1 MIVKRVKLHNIRSY
15 EDEEVIFPKGIV
27 LLSGD
32 IGAGKTTLLLALE
45 FALFGTK
52 SDLSANSLL
61 RKGKRRG
68 YVEVEFEIDGKDV
81 IVKRKLKLTKDRIN
95 QESGTISINGAKKEL
110 APVELKTEILN
121 LLGYPSTI
129 QRKRKS
135 LIYRFTVYTPQGEMK
150 KILFEKRE
158 ERLDILRKL
167 FGIDKYKRIKDNS
180 TIILN
185 NLRLKIRELEVKSEG
200 IEELEDRIK
209 EIKKEIEE
217 IKKDEQ
223 RHEKNKRVLNEKIN
237 ELNNELLKLRNEEK
251 ELNRLKETLSGL
263 KSRLIEKRKNIE
275 ALNQE
280 IENSKKSIYDLKRKL
295 EPQLKKNTIEEDIE
309 VLERY
314 IRELNRRIS
323 ESKTKLSSLKNQ
335 EAELKK
341 EIKDLELKYN
351 NSEKIREEIKILTE
365 KINKSEKREKRR
377 EVLNKINQKNTNEIA
392 VLKDKISEINE
403 NKDKLKEVN
412 ECPLCLQPI
421 TEKHR
426 REINEKYEK
435 KRDELR
441 KKLSNLMEQNKLIE
455 KEMREIEQE
464 KIEADRAKIKRAE
477 LIKQLE
483 FAEESKVKKKE
494 KEEKLARIR
503 EEIKDLDRV
512 KESEDELAKK
522 EKRLRELKDKLNKIY
537 EQEKINS
544 KIKELENIILKNQI
558 RISDETADVNE
569 IKKNIG
575 ELLNSINRKKT
586 VEEKLTPLEEKIES
600 IKNKYKE
607 EEISLARLRKERELK
622 EGMKKESERELK
634 KKKECREELSRVKAL
649 KDWINSNFL
658 PIIELIEKQVML
670 NIHTQFNELFQG
682 WFDKLMDD
690 EGISARLSEDF
701 SPIITQNGYDIEVE
715 NLSGGEKTAL
725 ALAYRLALNKVV
737 NELTSKIKTKDLIIL
752 DEPTEGFSEKQL
764 DRVKEVIRELNMR
777 QVIIVSHEAKVETFV
792 DSIIKIVKNN
802 GSSQV
807 IKV

>member
-309 VLERY
+309 VLEGY

-351 NSEKIREEIKILTE
+351 NSEKIREEIKVLTE

-441 KKLSNLMEQNKLIE
+441 KKLSNLVEQNKLIE

-544 KIKELENIILKNQI
+544 KIKELENVILKNQI
-558 RISDETADVNE
+558 RIRDETADVNE

-600 IKNKYKE
+600 IKNEYKE

-622 EGMKKESERELK
+622 EDMKKESERELK